1 MILIFTFEIDNWSKL
16 KIIFICAFNYSVDSF
31 ENVRTKWYPEV
42 QHHCPDIPVII
53 VGTKKDLRDAIE
65 QKRSST
71 EIIQKNRSST
81 LRKKRLQKS
90 SSMQSVESANGVQS
104 IYEETAKSL
113 VNELYNVV
121 KYVECSAKTGEGV
134 RDVFEEAIRSVINPT
149 VDKDIKQRKC
159 GIFW

>member
-1 MILIFTFEIDNWSKL
+1 
-16 KIIFICAFNYSVDSF
+16 
-31 ENVRTKWYPEV
+31 
-42 QHHCPDIPVII
+42 
-53 VGTKKDLRDAIE
+53 
-65 QKRSST
+65 
-71 EIIQKNRSST
+71 
-81 LRKKRLQKS
+81 
-90 SSMQSVESANGVQS
+90 MQSVESANGVQS

-159 GIFW
+159 GIF